1 MRGTIKSHQHFKFVM
16 NNGQKIVFK
25 HSVAY
30 VVTYDVFVE
39 KFKGYKNDTTVYG
52 IMVTKKLG
60 GAVVRNLIKRRLRV
74 AIANVDFKNYA
85 VVFVARKPAV
95 DVRINTIL
103 KDIASLFVGK
113 ESILQKT

>member
-1 MRGTIKSHQHFKFVM
+1 M
-16 NNGQKIVFK
+16 NNGQKTVFR
-25 HSVAY
+25 HSVVY
-30 VVTYDVFVE
+30 IVTYDMFVE
-39 KFKGYKNDTTVYG
+39 KFKGYKNDTKVYG

-74 AIANVDFKNYA
+74 VVGNVDFKNYA

-95 DVRINTIL
+95 DIRINLML

-113 ESILQKT
+113 E